1 MFSESDSSELPA
13 IRLSELESATYH
25 TPPKR
30 IGKIVILFVEIL
42 FRQINQEGR
51 EDETE
56 KSYIN
61 SGDQF
66 LCIRVAVLYKIR
78 SDCRSL
84 SLGRTQTG
92 N

>member
-1 MFSESDSSELPA
+1 MVA

-30 IGKIVILFVEIL
+30 IGEIVVLFVEIL
-42 FRQINQEGR
+42 LGQINEEGR

-56 KSYIN
+56 ESYID

-66 LCIRVAVLYKIR
+66 LCGHTEVRFFKGLDRAALAF
-78 SDCRSL
+78 
-84 SLGRTQTG
+84 
-92 N
+92 